1 MNLRRKLLT
10 VFGALA
16 LLSLVTA
23 AVTLWTISSWTRT
36 TKATENHYQRSLLL
50 QRIRATTFRAFK
62 EVPDAVTGDDA
73 DSDQEFA
80 EYIKPAEEDF
90 ETWAKLAED
99 EAELQQVK
107 QIRESFDVLEATAK
121 ETFALVKQNRMKEA
135 FDLMEGKL
143 EDNDFENF
151 NRLTAEAVESD
162 RVKREEIRAT
172 NANTQRTA
180 RIVLFV
186 VGFGTIA
193 LVLLLAAYLASD
205 LFKPLE
211 DLRKALKRTAE
222 GDYNQELHDT
232 REDEFGAVN
241 RAFNEM
247 VKTISHREKLTGN
260 GESADNPEL
269 GFNSFTSKMTIHKLV
284 AQMRLRV
291 MELDAKLLQSDAET
305 NESKDEKKTDIKK
318 TNAPKAE
325 KINLDEIVENLEN
338 LSQAIVRVADFSFP
352 LDITLSKTDVSALL
366 YDTLLRFHDELSKR
380 GISLEIEVDREVKF
394 ATLDH
399 LKIRE
404 AVTELI
410 RNALKALPESGGKL
424 GLRARLDDTN
434 LLIEV
439 ADNGA
444 GAENLTVDEIDIRA
458 RRDYRTGLKLTKAI
472 VEQHGGKMKINSE
485 SGAGTFVQMS
495 LPLRIEA

>member
-36 TKATENHYQRSLLL
+36 STATENHYQRSLLL
-50 QRIRATTFRAFK
+50 QRIRASTFRAFK
-62 EVPDAVTGDDA
+62 EVPDAVTGEDLQ
-73 DSDQEFA
+73 SDQEFA

-99 EAELQQVK
+99 EAERQQVQ
-107 QIRESFDVLEATAK
+107 QIRQSFNALEATAR
-121 ETFALVKQNRMKEA
+121 ETFALLKQNRMKEA

-143 EDNDFENF
+143 EDKDFETF
-151 NRLTAEAVESD
+151 NRLTKEAVESD
-162 RVKREEIRAT
+162 RAKRAEIRA
-172 NANTQRTA
+172 ANESTRRTA
-180 RIVLFV
+180 RIVLAV
-186 VGFGTIA
+186 VAFGTIS

-211 DLRKALKRTAE
+211 DLRKALQRTAE
-222 GDYNQELHDT
+222 GDYTQELHDT

-247 VKTISHREKLTGN
+247 VKTISRREKLLGN
-260 GESADNPEL
+260 GEETENAEPE
-269 GFNSFTSKMTIHKLV
+269 FNSFTSKMTIHKLV
-284 AQMRLRV
+284 AQMRLRI
-291 MELDAKLLQSDAET
+291 MELDSKLLQNNPKGTE
-305 NESKDEKKTDIKK
+305 
-318 TNAPKAE
+318 KAE

-352 LDITLSKTDVSALL
+352 LDITLSKTDVRAML

-380 GISLEIEVDREVKF
+380 GISLEIEMDKKIKF

-404 AVTELI
+404 AVSELI

-424 GLRARLDDTN
+424 GLRARLQDTD

-439 ADNGA
+439 ADNGT
-444 GAENLTVDEIDIRA
+444 GAENLTVDEIDIKQ
-458 RRDYRTGLKLTKAI
+458 RRDYRSGLKLTKAI
-472 VEQHGGKMKINSE
+472 VEQHGGKMKIHSE
-485 SGAGTFVQMS
+485 AGQGTFVQMF
-495 LPLRIEA
+495 LPLRLEA

>member
-50 QRIRATTFRAFK
+50 QRIRASTFRAFK

-162 RVKREEIRAT
+162 RAKREEIRAT

-247 VKTISHREKLTGN
+247 VKTISRREKLAGS
-260 GESADNPEL
+260 GENAENAEL

-284 AQMRLRV
+284 AQMRLRI
-291 MELDAKLLQSDAET
+291 MELDSKLNQSETKEAEKA
-305 NESKDEKKTDIKK
+305 E
-318 TNAPKAE
+318 KAE

-366 YDTLLRFHDELSKR
+366 YDTLLRFHDE
-380 GISLEIEVDREVKF
+380 
-394 ATLDH
+394 
-399 LKIRE
+399 
-404 AVTELI
+404 
-410 RNALKALPESGGKL
+410 
-424 GLRARLDDTN
+424 
-434 LLIEV
+434 
-439 ADNGA
+439 
-444 GAENLTVDEIDIRA
+444 
-458 RRDYRTGLKLTKAI
+458 
-472 VEQHGGKMKINSE
+472 
-485 SGAGTFVQMS
+485 
-495 LPLRIEA
+495 